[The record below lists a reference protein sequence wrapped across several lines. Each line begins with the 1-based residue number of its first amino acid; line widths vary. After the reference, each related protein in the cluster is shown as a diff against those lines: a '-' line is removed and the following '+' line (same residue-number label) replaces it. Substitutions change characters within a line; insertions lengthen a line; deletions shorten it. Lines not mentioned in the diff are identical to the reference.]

1 MVETASLILV
11 AVMAAGLGPKL
22 AWSDH
27 SGWKMAPEFALAGV
41 DGGPAAPTQIR
52 ARCNESWLFVEF
64 VCRDPALVA
73 PGRVDGEDHFRI
85 GDVVEVFVARR
96 GKPDYIELHATP
108 ESRQTVYAFRDYRR
122 AAEAPEGMVVQAG
135 RIEGG
140 WRAILALPWD
150 ALGGRP
156 GHDEWEFLA
165 GRYDYDKV
173 GGRPALSSFP
183 AQKGKPD
190 FHDRARYARLTL
202 QR

>member
-1 MVETASLILV
+1 MSGLLLV
-11 AVMAAGLGPKL
+11 AFFASALNPGR
-22 AWSDH
+22 AWSDR
-27 SGWKMAPEFALAGV
+27 SGWEDLPVVALSGV
-41 DGGPAAPTQIR
+41 DGTSAAPAEVK
-52 ARCNESWLFVEF
+52 ARWNDQWLFFEF
-64 VCRDPALVA
+64 VCRDAALIA

-85 GDVVEVFVARR
+85 GDV
-96 GKPDYIELHATP
+96 ELHATP
-108 ESRQTVYAFRDYRR
+108 EGRQTVYAFRDYRHS
-122 AAEAPEGMVVQAG
+122 AEASEGMVVQAG

-140 WRAILALPWD
+140 WRAILALPWA
-150 ALGGRP
+150 ALGGKP

-183 AQKGKPD
+183 AQQGKPD